1 MTTSERRGSAGS
13 RTKAKGGGRKAASR
27 SSRSPRSKK
36 SSGSAGFD
44 PQGAGP
50 KRYDPAVA
58 EPLPMEAGA
67 SFPETAGRLRVF
79 LFDDD
84 LDLGGE
90 PGREWA
96 RDFCG
101 SARRLYAN
109 SKVKKEI
116 ALHGG
121 EDGPSAVAFHT
132 RAVSDYPLH
141 DRVRILAARAVNHA
155 RAFGY
160 TEAVFVLRG
169 GDGPGFVGP
178 AAEGAA
184 LGAYRFDRYRKE
196 ASDSSSGRVAAARF
210 VVAESEV
217 EPASAAVEGARR
229 LAREVNRAR
238 DLINEPGEV
247 VTPEALAEEAR
258 VVARE
263 SGLEVQ
269 VWNEDALRAE
279 GYPGLISVGQGSPR
293 PPRLIVLRHRPK
305 GAGGSSGRHL
315 ALVGKGITFDTGGI
329 SLKPPSG
336 MWTMKGDMSGAA
348 AVLRAMS
355 AVARAGV
362 PATVTGIVA
371 AAENY
376 VGPEA
381 TRPGDI
387 FVARNGKS
395 VMVDNTDAEGRLV
408 LTDALAR
415 AGEEGA
421 THIVDAATLTGAAV
435 RALGT
440 GVAAAL
446 GNDADWVREVIAA
459 GEPHGEVFW
468 ELPLVAEYRDEL
480 RCDSADLK
488 NIGGINA
495 GTITAALFLEEFVPD
510 GARWAHL
517 DIAGPFLVEKPWKYY
532 PKGATGFGVRALYEV
547 AARFAGD

>member
-1 MTTSERRGSAGS
+1 MTTSEARGGAGS
-13 RTKAKGGGRKAASR
+13 RTKAKGARRKG
-27 SSRSPRSKK
+27 SKA

-50 KRYDPAVA
+50 KRYDPGVA
-58 EPLPMEAGA
+58 EPLAMEAGV
-67 SFPETAGRLRVF
+67 SFPEGGGRLRVF
-79 LFDDD
+79 LFDDE
-84 LDLGGE
+84 LELGGE

-96 RDFCG
+96 RAFCEG
-101 SARRLYAN
+101 ARRLYGN
-109 SKVKKEI
+109 EKVKKEI

-121 EDGPSAVAFHT
+121 EDGPSAVALHT
-132 RAVSDYPLH
+132 RAASDYPLH
-141 DRVRILAARAVNHA
+141 DRVRILAARAVGHA

-160 TEAVFVLRG
+160 SEAVFVFRG
-169 GDGPGFVGP
+169 GDGPGMVGP

-184 LGAYRFDRYRKE
+184 LGAYRFDRYRKD
-196 ASDSSSGRVAAARF
+196 AADSAPGSVAAARF
-210 VVAESEV
+210 VVAESAV
-217 EPASAAVEGARR
+217 EQASAAVEGARR

-258 VVARE
+258 VLARE

-269 VWNEDALRAE
+269 VWDESALRAE

-293 PPRLIVLRHRPK
+293 PPRLIVLRHRPE
-305 GAGGSSGRHL
+305 GAAGDSGRHL

-440 GVAAAL
+440 GVAAVL

-459 GEPHGEVFW
+459 GEPHGEAFW
-468 ELPLVAEYRDEL
+468 ELPLVAEYRDDL

-532 PKGATGFGVRALYEV
+532 PKGATGFGVRTLYEV